1 MTDKTAL
8 QLEDLNGTMSAIY
21 DELAT
26 IAQQLTRIADALQRP
41 EHATHNMADD
51 GLDVYRLTTEIDRA
65 FSEVAPREFYTGEC
79 IYPDDGTCNGCQY
92 YSNCAHIHIAQGDE

>member
-79 IYPDDGTCNGCQY
+79 LFPDEKTCDGCHHAGC
-92 YSNCAHIHIAQGDE
+92 CVHMT